1 MPERVESVLPPKVSV
16 SVANIQDYLA
26 SKQPEDQAGLVG
38 SGHNCL
44 SASTIAWKYGE
55 SLDFFVSL
63 NTIDVYNDP
72 HYGDY
77 SVYIDLEVLVITDI
91 FDKWGT
97 YRTPHTVA
105 EVYERFPQLRKE
117 NNEHS
122 NTN

>member
-1 MPERVESVLPPKVSV
+1 MPERVESALPPKVSV

-26 SKQPEDQAGLVG
+26 SKQPEDRAGLVG
-38 SGHNCL
+38 SGHWCL

-55 SLDFFVSL
+55 EVSFFVGL
-63 NTIDVYNDP
+63 RYIDVYDAP
-72 HYGDY
+72 YYGDY
-77 SVYIDLEVLVITDI
+77 AVPIDPEVLEITDE
-91 FDKWGT
+91 FDKWGEHL
-97 YRTPHTVA
+97 TPHTVA